1 MQFLNHNCLLL
12 DGGMAS
18 QLVSNGFTEVDED
31 PLWSAR
37 LLASN
42 RSAIRGKAF
51 YRPFLIIKS
60 KQHFYSF
67 WPFAFCDYFG
77 DGFLSL
83 LGLLHGKTKK
93 KQGKRKGS
101 SSIKKKGTR

>member
-42 RSAIRGKAF
+42 RSAIRGKVF
-51 YRPFLIIKS
+51 YRPFLLLNQSSTFTPFGHLLFVII
-60 KQHFYSF
+60 
-67 WPFAFCDYFG
+67 FG

-83 LGLLHGKTKK
+83 LSLLYGKTKK
-93 KQGKRKGS
+93 KTGE
-101 SSIKKKGTR
+101 KKGK